1 MRIAVYDAWLHTLGG
16 GEKHMLEAAIALGE
30 RHEVHVHSHRPVT
43 KETLETATGLRLDN
57 LKICIEPNTPAKHIL
72 RRFRDYDF
80 FINSTHD
87 SLLPNPCAR
96 GLRLLFFPPPR
107 PNRVLAAAARTA
119 EAAARSLG
127 VPQYSEGFYG
137 PERVG
142 RGWFRNTGSTAEIT
156 IAGSRKGQLRFMAGN
171 ASEDPKT
178 VAILVQG
185 REVHRA
191 EVPPTKGG
199 FTPVGPIAV
208 PSGGG
213 EAPTVRIQ
221 VGGVTSVFDAGEAE
235 DREIG
240 IAVADPNTG
249 SLSEIPYRLLIQRL
263 LPRLGEGIERLNSA
277 GGRDD
282 LASYDRIVANSH
294 FTAGWVRRWWDLP
307 CEVVHPPVDVIGAPS
322 SIDHH
327 PSSLPQPHP
336 SFSQPYPS
344 FPPFPSFPRPFSS
357 FPLSRESTWITTH
370 KRPEIL
376 SVGRFFVGGHS
387 KNHRMMIETFA
398 RMIRRERLTGW
409 TLRLIGASGS
419 APADRVYLAGLRS
432 LARGLPVRIETD
444 VDITR
449 IREAYRRA
457 SIYWHAAGFG
467 QNEKRTPE
475 AFEHFGIAPVEAMS
489 AGAAP
494 VVFDGGGVRE
504 TVEDGESGYL
514 WRSASQLR
522 KISWRLIRNAGL
534 RNRVAAAALAR
545 SKEFSPEKFR
555 KDFTAIV
562 ESLFS

>member
-16 GEKHMLEAAIALGE
+16 GEKHMLAAAIALSE

-43 KETLETATGLRLDN
+43 RKMLETATGLGLGD
-57 LKICIEPNTPAKHIL
+57 LKICIEPNTPAKHFL

-87 SLLPNPCAR
+87 SLLPNPCKR

-107 PNRVLAAAARTA
+107 PNRILAAAARTA
-119 EAAARSLG
+119 GAAAWNLG
-127 VPQYSEGFYG
+127 VPRYSEGFYG

-156 IAGSRKGQLRFMAGN
+156 TAGSRKGRLRFMAGN
-171 ASEDPKT
+171 ASEEPT
-178 VAILVQG
+178 IVTILVEG

-191 EVPPTKGG
+191 EIPPTKGD

-213 EAPTVRIQ
+213 VAPTIRIR
-221 VGGVTSVFDAGEAE
+221 VDGVTAAFDADDAE

-249 SLSEIPYRLLIQRL
+249 SLLEIPYRLLTRRL
-263 LPRLGEGIERLNSA
+263 FPRLGEGIERLNSA

-294 FTAGWVRRWWDLP
+294 FTAGWLRRWWDLP
-307 CEVVHPPVDVIGAPS
+307 CEVVHPPVEAIDAPS
-322 SIDHH
+322 SIDR
-327 PSSLPQPHP
+327 PS
-336 SFSQPYPS
+336 
-344 FPPFPSFPRPFSS
+344 SFPRK
-357 FPLSRESTWITTH
+357 RESTLTAAY

-387 KNHRMMIETFA
+387 KNHQMMIETFA

-432 LARGLPVRIETD
+432 LAGGLPVQIETD

-449 IREAYRRA
+449 VREAYRRA

-467 QNEKRTPE
+467 QNEKRAPE

-489 AGAAP
+489 AGAVP

-522 KISWRLIRNAGL
+522 KISWRLIRHASL
-534 RNRVAAAALAR
+534 RNRLAAAAVAR

-555 KDFTAIV
+555 KDFTGIV
-562 ESLFS
+562 EGLLS